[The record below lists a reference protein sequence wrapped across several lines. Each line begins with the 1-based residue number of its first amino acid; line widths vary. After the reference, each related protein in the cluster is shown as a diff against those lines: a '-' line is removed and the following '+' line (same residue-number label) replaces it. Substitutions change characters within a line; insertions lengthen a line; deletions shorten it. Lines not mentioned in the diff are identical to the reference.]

1 MNYYGYEFN
10 TIEDAIHF
18 GIKGMKWGVRRTPEQ
33 LGHKIPHSTR
43 RAAAK
48 DAKEYARAK
57 MFYGEGAGTRRK
69 LIIETVKQRSKDP
82 LYKEEF
88 ERQLELQDMGKHAA
102 KARAER
108 TRKDTANKVKKTGRG
123 LINAATGNI
132 ARASASAAAIYT
144 VAHMTG
150 LDQKIGE
157 YASTAAR
164 DAIYWAQTSGK
175 WAVQD
180 FLRQVG
186 FESIVNGHLKG
197 ER

>member
-10 TIEDAIHF
+10 TLEDMLHF
-18 GIKGMKWGVRRTPEQ
+18 GIKGMKWGIRRTPEE
-33 LGHKIPHSTR
+33 LGHKIPHSTK

-69 LIIETVKQRSKDP
+69 LIRETVKQRSTDP

-88 ERQLELQDMGKHAA
+88 ERQLALQDMGKHAA
-102 KARAER
+102 KAKAER
-108 TRKDTANKVKKTGRG
+108 TRKDTVNAVEKTGRG

-132 ARASASAAAIYT
+132 ARASASAAALYT
-144 VAHMTG
+144 VAHVTG
-150 LDQKIGE
+150 LDQKIGQ
-157 YASTAAR
+157 YAATAAK
-164 DAIYWAQTSGK
+164 DAAFWAQTTGK

-180 FLRQVG
+180 FLHKAG
-186 FESIVNGHLKG
+186 F
-197 ER
+197 

>member
-1 MNYYGYEFN
+1 MKNYYGYNFDSGD
-10 TIEDAIHF
+10 DASHF
-18 GIKGMKWGVRRTPEQ
+18 GIKGMKWGVRRTPEE
-33 LGHKIPHSTR
+33 LGHKIPHSTK

-48 DAKEYARAK
+48 DAKEFARAK

-69 LIIETVKQRSKDP
+69 LIRETVKQRSQDP

-88 ERQLELQDMGKHAA
+88 ERQLALQDMGKHAA

-108 TRKDTANKVKKTGRG
+108 TRKDTVNSVEKTGRG

-132 ARASASAAAIYT
+132 GRASAGAAALYT
-144 VAHMTG
+144 VAHLTG

-157 YASTAAR
+157 YAATAAK

-180 FLRQVG
+180 FLHKAG
-186 FESIVNGHLKG
+186 F
-197 ER
+197 